1 MSFFESL
8 LESGLFEEP
17 RVRVACRLLKN
28 HVNSKRNFK
37 KKLILLVFYY
47 SKFSCSWNESKIT
60 ILQDFAE
67 DTEEF
72 IKEKLCW
79 KECHQNKI
87 RIELITLKNKL
98 ECHLRILNVSFTGC
112 VLQAVFFF
120 TGCVLLLC
128 VNHELSVLFTWKNIC

>member
-87 RIELITLKNKL
+87 RIELITLKKQA
-98 ECHLRILNVSFTGC
+98 RVSFKNFKRFFHRLCFTGC
-112 VLQAVFFF
+112 VFFHR
-120 TGCVLLLC
+120 LC
-128 VNHELSVLFTWKNIC
+128 FIIVCKSWT